1 MSTYNGERYLLEQL
15 ESIRLQDGV
24 QVSLRIRD
32 DGSTDGTIGTIL
44 AYMDQHPEFP
54 IFLDQGKNLGV
65 LGSFMTLVTDSD
77 GDSPWFAFADQDDV
91 WFRDKLIRG
100 IKALREQPDAL
111 LYGAAFI
118 PVDASLG
125 PLSQPVLDKRPGFAN
140 AIVENIATGCTEV
153 FGPSMR
159 KLALEADVSSACL
172 HDWWFYLL
180 ATGMGN
186 VVYDNAPCMYYRQ
199 HSSNVIGSKD
209 GFFHKWRTR
218 FRRFDGWSKDIF
230 RQGEL
235 LLHHYGHRMSKEK
248 VLLLEEFMRIG
259 KKSFLQRLI
268 YVFKMP
274 VYRQQRLDQFL
285 LDLLLVVGRIR

>member
-32 DGSTDGTIGTIL
+32 DGSTDGTIVMIL

-54 IFLDQGKNLGV
+54 IILDQGKNLGV

-100 IKALREQPDAL
+100 IEALREQPDAL

-118 PVDASLG
+118 PVNASLE
-125 PLSQPVLDKRPGFAN
+125 PLSQPILDKRPGFAN

-153 FGPSMR
+153 FGTPMR
-159 KLALEADVSSACL
+159 KLALEADVSGACL

-180 ATGMGN
+180 ATAMGT
-186 VVYDNAPCMYYRQ
+186 VVYDNTPCMYYRQ
-199 HSSNVIGSKD
+199 HSANVIGSKD
-209 GFFHKWRTR
+209 GFVHKWKTR
-218 FRRFDGWSKDIF
+218 LRRFDGWSKDIF
-230 RQGEL
+230 RQGKIL
-235 LLHHYGHRMSKEK
+235 LDHYGERMPEDK
-248 VLLLEEFMRIG
+248 LFLLEDFMRIRERTLWG
-259 KKSFLQRLI
+259 RLK
-268 YVFKMP
+268 YVLGMP
-274 VYRQQRLDQFL
+274 IYRQYRLDQFL
-285 LDLLLVVGRIR
+285 LNLLVVVGRIR